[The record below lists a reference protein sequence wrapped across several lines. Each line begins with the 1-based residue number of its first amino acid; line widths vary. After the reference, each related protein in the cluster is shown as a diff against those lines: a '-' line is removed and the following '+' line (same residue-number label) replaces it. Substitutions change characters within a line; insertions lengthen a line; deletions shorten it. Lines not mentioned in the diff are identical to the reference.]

1 MAYYSTPLR
10 KITNIITVIILLE
23 KKKILL
29 AQQDF
34 TMYTYV
40 KVINVQFVQK
50 DLQPKPQVLPFPSPY
65 AIAAIATAP
74 AMLLTYSQTY
84 LGESLPYFSTIF
96 SIALPTIAPSLAFA
110 IL

>member
-50 DLQPKPQVLPFPSPY
+50 DEASD
-65 AIAAIATAP
+65 AA
-74 AMLLTYSQTY
+74 
-84 LGESLPYFSTIF
+84 
-96 SIALPTIAPSLAFA
+96 AFYRKTT
-110 IL
+110 

>member
-34 TMYTYV
+34 TLYTS
-40 KVINVQFVQK
+40 KN
-50 DLQPKPQVLPFPSPY
+50 
-65 AIAAIATAP
+65 
-74 AMLLTYSQTY
+74 M
-84 LGESLPYFSTIF
+84 
-96 SIALPTIAPSLAFA
+96 
-110 IL
+110 

>member
-50 DLQPKPQVLPFPSPY
+50 DEAGDS
-65 AIAAIATAP
+65 
-74 AMLLTYSQTY
+74 TYFYRQT
-84 LGESLPYFSTIF
+84 T
-96 SIALPTIAPSLAFA
+96 
-110 IL
+110 